1 MGKVTARNW
10 TVPEEWRTKRRC
22 TTAAGTVGTVLILIV
37 IFNATTTAASK
48 SLPNTNNN
56 SRGVFKLKLFQFQA
70 KSTVLFELKFLFCKK
85 KRCQMNCRIRHPS
98 SLRLNRRGNLPSS
111 SSYNWTSSCLFVF
124 SWKQKTLYYS
134 RILFHNFRSFAT
146 KRQTHSAQ
154 PEDFFPNKI
163 SSKHNPQRL
172 KPDKIDYNY
181 PLTTKKKKT
190 PKVAISSQTCK
201 AKANLQS

>member
-1 MGKVTARNW
+1 MGKVPTRNW

-22 TTAAGTVGTVLILIV
+22 TTAAGTVVTVLILVV

-56 SRGVFKLKLFQFQA
+56 SRGMLKLKLFQFQA

-85 KRCQMNCRIRHPS
+85 KRCQIDRRIRHPS
-98 SLRLNRRGNLPSS
+98 SLRLNRRRNLTSS
-111 SSYNWTSSCLFVF
+111 SSYNWTSSCLFVFSFF

-154 PEDFFPNKI
+154 PEVLFPNKI
-163 SSKHNPQRL
+163 SSKHNPRWL

-181 PLTTKKKKT
+181 PLTTQKKLRK
-190 PKVAISSQTCK
+190 
-201 AKANLQS
+201 